1 MAKNDL
7 IVGLDVGT
15 TKICVVVGEVT
26 EEGGVDVIGLGTSP
40 STGLRRGVVVNI
52 EKTVQCVKKALEDAE
67 LMAGCDIRSVYA
79 GIAGSHIQGFNSH
92 GVIAVKGGEVT
103 QRDVDRVIEA
113 AKAIA
118 IPMDREV
125 LHTLPQEFIVDDQRG
140 IADPLGMAGVRLEVK
155 VHIVTG
161 AVTSA
166 QNIIRSCNRSGLD
179 VSNIVL
185 ESLASSKAVLSP
197 EEREIGVALVDIGG
211 GTTDLAIFSKDSI
224 KHTSVL
230 ALGGHNLTNDIA
242 YGLRTPM
249 VSAEQIKIDHGC
261 AMADLITT
269 DEIIEVP
276 SVGGRE
282 SRTMSKRVLAEICE
296 PRCEEILA
304 LVDQELIKSGFKNLI
319 AAGVVLTG
327 GTCLIDGIQEL
338 AEQIFDLPVR
348 IGSPTGVGGL
358 SSEVNSPMY
367 ATAVGLLMH
376 GAEEEGGSGAT
387 RQKAFRVRDD
397 SPFDRILGRMR
408 KWFTDIA

>member
-1 MAKNDL
+1 MARNDL

-15 TKICVVVGEVT
+15 TKICTVVGEVS
-26 EEGGVDVIGLGTSP
+26 ENGIDIIGIGTAP

-52 EKTVQCVKKALEDAE
+52 EKTVRCIKKSLEDAE
-67 LMAGCDIRSVYA
+67 LMAGCDIRTVYA

-140 IADPLGMAGVRLEVK
+140 IVDPLGMAGVRLEVK

-166 QNIIRSCNRSGLD
+166 QNIIRACNRSGLD

-211 GTTDLAIFSKDSI
+211 GTTDMAIFAKESI

-249 VSAEQIKIDHGC
+249 TSAEKIKMNYGC
-261 AMADLITT
+261 AMANLVTS
-269 DEIIEVP
+269 DEVIEVP
-276 SVGGRE
+276 SVGGRQ
-282 SRTMSKRVLAEICE
+282 SRKMTKQVLAEICE

-304 LVDQELIKSGFKNLI
+304 LVDQELIKSGFKNMI

-327 GTCLIDGIQEL
+327 GTSMIDGIEEL
-338 AEQIFDLPVR
+338 ADQIFDLPVR
-348 IGSPTGVGGL
+348 VGVPGQDISGLTEEVMSPK
-358 SSEVNSPMY
+358 Y
-367 ATAVGLLMH
+367 ATAVGLLLH
-376 GAEEEGGSGAT
+376 GAEEEGM
-387 RQKAFRVRDD
+387 RHVRPFKIRDD
-397 SPFDRILGRMR
+397 SGFDRILSRMK

>member
-1 MAKNDL
+1 MGRNDL

-15 TKICVVVGEVT
+15 TKICTVVGEAS
-26 EEGGVDVIGLGTSP
+26 ENGVDIIGIGTAP

-52 EKTVQCVKKALEDAE
+52 EKTVQCIKKSLEDAE

-185 ESLASSKAVLSP
+185 ESLASSQAVLSP

-211 GTTDLAIFSKDSI
+211 GTTDIAIFSKDSI

-249 VSAEQIKIDHGC
+249 LSAEKIKMDFGC
-261 AMADLITT
+261 AMADLVTS

-282 SRTMSKRVLAEICE
+282 SRKMSKRVLAEICE

-304 LVDQELIKSGFKNLI
+304 LVDQELIKSGFKNMI

-327 GTCLIDGIQEL
+327 GTCMIDGMQEL

-348 IGSPTGVGGL
+348 IGAPGEGIGGL
-358 SSEVNSPMY
+358 TEEVMSPKY
-367 ATAVGLLMH
+367 ATAVGLLLH
-376 GAEEEGGSGAT
+376 GAEEEGVQQV
-387 RQKAFRVRDD
+387 RPFKIRDD
-397 SPFDRILGRMR
+397 SGFDRILSRMK

>member
-1 MAKNDL
+1 MARNDL

-15 TKICVVVGEVT
+15 TKICTVVGEAT
-26 EEGGVDVIGLGTSP
+26 DNGVDIIGIGTAP

-52 EKTVQCVKKALEDAE
+52 EKTVQCIKKSLEDAE
-67 LMAGCDIRSVYA
+67 LMAGCDIRTVYA

-185 ESLASSKAVLSP
+185 ESLASSKAVLSA

-211 GTTDLAIFSKDSI
+211 GTTDIAVFSKDSI

-249 VSAEQIKIDHGC
+249 MSAEKIKRDYGC
-261 AMADLITT
+261 AMADLVTSE
-269 DEIIEVP
+269 EIIEVP

-282 SRTMSKRVLAEICE
+282 SRKMSKRVLAEICE

-304 LVDQELIKSGFKNLI
+304 LVDQELIKSGFKNMI

-327 GTCLIDGIQEL
+327 GTVLIDGMQEL

-348 IGSPTGVGGL
+348 VGIPAEGIGGL
-358 SSEVNSPMY
+358 AEEVRSPKY
-367 ATAVGLLMH
+367 ATAVGLLLH
-376 GAEEEGGSGAT
+376 GAEEEGLHNKV
-387 RQKAFRVRDD
+387 RPFKIRDD
-397 SPFDRILGRMR
+397 SGFDRIVGRMK
-408 KWFTDIA
+408 KWFSDIA

>member
-1 MAKNDL
+1 MARNDL

-15 TKICVVVGEVT
+15 TKICTVVGEAS
-26 EEGGVDVIGLGTSP
+26 ENGVDIIGIGTSP

-52 EKTVQCVKKALEDAE
+52 EKTVQCIKKSLEDAE
-67 LMAGCDIRSVYA
+67 LMAGCDIRTVYA

-140 IADPLGMAGVRLEVK
+140 IVDPLGMAGVRLEVK

-211 GTTDLAIFSKDSI
+211 GTTDIAVFSKDSI

-249 VSAEQIKIDHGC
+249 MSAEKIKMDYGC
-261 AMADLITT
+261 AMADLVTSE
-269 DEIIEVP
+269 EIIEVP

-282 SRTMSKRVLAEICE
+282 SRKMSKRVLAEICE

-304 LVDQELIKSGFKNLI
+304 LVDQELIKSGFKNMI

-327 GTCLIDGIQEL
+327 GTVMIDGMQEL

-348 IGSPTGVGGL
+348 IGIPEEGIGGL
-358 SSEVNSPMY
+358 AAEVRSPKY
-367 ATAVGLLMH
+367 ATAVGLLLH
-376 GAEEEGGSGAT
+376 GAEEEGLQHV
-387 RQKAFRVRDD
+387 RPFKIRDD
-397 SPFDRILGRMR
+397 SGFDRIVTRMK

>member
-15 TKICVVVGEVT
+15 TKICTVVGEAS
-26 EEGGVDVIGLGTSP
+26 ENGVDIIGIGTAP

-52 EKTVQCVKKALEDAE
+52 EKTVQCIKKSLEDAE
-67 LMAGCDIRSVYA
+67 LMAGCDIRTVYA

-185 ESLASSKAVLSP
+185 ESLASSQAVLSP

-211 GTTDLAIFSKDSI
+211 GTTDIAIFSKDSI

-249 VSAEQIKIDHGC
+249 MSAEKIKMDYGC
-261 AMADLITT
+261 AMADLVTS

-282 SRTMSKRVLAEICE
+282 SRKMSKRVLAEICE

-304 LVDQELIKSGFKNLI
+304 LVDQELIKSGFKNMI

-327 GTCLIDGIQEL
+327 GTVMIDGMQEL

-348 IGSPTGVGGL
+348 VGKPGEGIGGL
-358 SSEVNSPMY
+358 TEEVTSPMY
-367 ATAVGLLMH
+367 ATAVGLLLH
-376 GAEEEGGSGAT
+376 GAEEEGLHKV
-387 RQKAFRVRDD
+387 RPFKIRDD
-397 SPFDRILGRMR
+397 SGFDRILSRMK

>member
-1 MAKNDL
+1 MAKSDL

-15 TKICVVVGEVT
+15 TKICTVVGEAS
-26 EEGGVDVIGLGTSP
+26 ENGVDIIGIGTAP

-52 EKTVQCVKKALEDAE
+52 EKTVQCIRKSLEEAE
-67 LMAGCDIRSVYA
+67 LMAGCDIRTVYA

-92 GVIAVKGGEVT
+92 GVIGVKGGEVT

-113 AKAIA
+113 ARAIA

-140 IADPLGMAGVRLEVK
+140 ISDPLGMAGVRLEVK

-166 QNIIRSCNRSGLD
+166 QNIIRSCKRAELN
-179 VSNIVL
+179 VSNVVL

-211 GTTDLAIFSKDSI
+211 GTTDIAVFSKDSI

-249 VSAEQIKIDHGC
+249 QSAEDIKIKYGC
-261 AMADLITT
+261 ALADLIT
-269 DEIIEVP
+269 DEEVLEVP

-282 SRTMSKRVLAEICE
+282 SRAMSKRVLAEICE

-304 LVDQELIKSGFKNLI
+304 LVDQELIKSGFKNMI

-327 GTCLIDGIQEL
+327 GTCLIDGMQEL

-348 IGSPTGVGGL
+348 IGVPGDGLGGL
-358 SSEVNSPMY
+358 REEVMSPKY
-367 ATAVGLLMH
+367 ATAVGLLLH
-376 GAEEEGGSGAT
+376 GADEEGVRGRVTIEEES
-387 RQKAFRVRDD
+387 
-397 SPFDRILGRMR
+397 SFDKILGRMK

>member
-1 MAKNDL
+1 MARNDL

-15 TKICVVVGEVT
+15 TKICTVVGEASET
-26 EEGGVDVIGLGTSP
+26 GVDIIGIGTAP

-52 EKTVQCVKKALEDAE
+52 EKTVQCIKKSLEDAE
-67 LMAGCDIRSVYA
+67 LMAGCDIRTVYA

-211 GTTDLAIFSKDSI
+211 GTTDIAVFSKDSI

-249 VSAEQIKIDHGC
+249 MSAEKIKMDFGC
-261 AMADLITT
+261 AMADLVTQE
-269 DEIIEVP
+269 EIIEVP

-282 SRTMSKRVLAEICE
+282 SRKMSKRVLSEICE

-304 LVDQELIKSGFKNLI
+304 LVDQELIKSGFKNMI

-327 GTCLIDGIQEL
+327 GTVMIEGMQEL

-348 IGSPTGVGGL
+348 IGIPGEGIGGL
-358 SSEVNSPMY
+358 TAEVRSPKY
-367 ATAVGLLMH
+367 ATAVGLLLH
-376 GAEEEGGSGAT
+376 GAEEEGLHKV
-387 RQKAFRVRDD
+387 RPFKIRDD
-397 SPFDRILGRMR
+397 SGFDRIVSRMK

>member
-1 MAKNDL
+1 MASNDL

-15 TKICVVVGEVT
+15 TKICTVVGEAS
-26 EEGGVDVIGLGTSP
+26 ENGVDIIGIGTAP

-52 EKTVQCVKKALEDAE
+52 EKTVQCIKKSLEDAE
-67 LMAGCDIRSVYA
+67 LMAGCDIRTVYA

-211 GTTDLAIFSKDSI
+211 GTTDIAVFSKDSI

-249 VSAEQIKIDHGC
+249 MSAEKIKMDFGC
-261 AMADLITT
+261 AMADLVTQE
-269 DEIIEVP
+269 EIIEVP

-282 SRTMSKRVLAEICE
+282 SRKMSKRVLSEICE

-304 LVDQELIKSGFKNLI
+304 LVDQELIKSGFKNMI

-327 GTCLIDGIQEL
+327 GTVMIEGMQEL

-348 IGSPTGVGGL
+348 IGIPGEGIGGL
-358 SSEVNSPMY
+358 AAEVRSPKY
-367 ATAVGLLMH
+367 ATAVGLLLH
-376 GAEEEGGSGAT
+376 GAEEEGLHKV
-387 RQKAFRVRDD
+387 RPFKIRDD
-397 SPFDRILGRMR
+397 SGFDRIVSRMK

>member
-1 MAKNDL
+1 MARNDL

-15 TKICVVVGEVT
+15 TKICTVVGEAS
-26 EEGGVDVIGLGTSP
+26 ENGVDIIGIGTAP

-52 EKTVQCVKKALEDAE
+52 EKTVQCIKKSLEDAE

-185 ESLASSKAVLSP
+185 ESLASSQAVLSP

-211 GTTDLAIFSKDSI
+211 GTTDIAIFSKDSI

-249 VSAEQIKIDHGC
+249 MSAEKIKMAYGC
-261 AMADLITT
+261 AMADLVTT

-282 SRTMSKRVLAEICE
+282 SRRMSKRVLAEICE

-304 LVDQELIKSGFKNLI
+304 LVDQELIKSGFKNMV

-327 GTCLIDGIQEL
+327 GTCMIDGMQEL

-348 IGSPTGVGGL
+348 IGVPGEGIGGL
-358 SSEVNSPMY
+358 TEEVMSPQY
-367 ATAVGLLMH
+367 ATAVGLLLH
-376 GAEEEGGSGAT
+376 GAEEEGL
-387 RQKAFRVRDD
+387 QRVRPFKIRDETG
-397 SPFDRILGRMR
+397 FDRIVSRMK

>member
-1 MAKNDL
+1 MARNDL

-15 TKICVVVGEVT
+15 TKICTVVGEAT
-26 EEGGVDVIGLGTSP
+26 ENGVDIIGIGTAP

-52 EKTVQCVKKALEDAE
+52 EKTVQCIKKSLEDAE
-67 LMAGCDIRSVYA
+67 LMAGCDIRTVYA

-140 IADPLGMAGVRLEVK
+140 IHDPLGMAGVRLEVK

-166 QNIIRSCNRSGLD
+166 QNIIRSCNKSGLD

-185 ESLASSKAVLSP
+185 ESLASSQAVLSP

-211 GTTDLAIFSKDSI
+211 GTTDIAIFAKDSI

-249 VSAEQIKIDHGC
+249 MSAENIKIDFGC
-261 AMADLITT
+261 AMADLVTS

-282 SRTMSKRVLAEICE
+282 SRKMSKRVLAEICE

-304 LVDQELIKSGFKNLI
+304 LVDQELIKSGFKNMI

-327 GTCLIDGIQEL
+327 GTVIIDGMLEL

-348 IGSPTGVGGL
+348 IGAPKDGIGGL
-358 SSEVNSPMY
+358 AEEVNSPMY
-367 ATAVGLLMH
+367 ATAVGLLLH
-376 GAEEEGGSGAT
+376 GAEEEG
-387 RQKAFRVRDD
+387 RHRVRPFKIRDD
-397 SPFDRILGRMR
+397 SGFDRILSRMK

>member
-1 MAKNDL
+1 MARNDL
-7 IVGLDVGT
+7 LVGLDVGT
-15 TKICVVVGEVT
+15 TKICTVVGEAS
-26 EEGGVDVIGLGTSP
+26 ENGVDIIGIGTAP

-52 EKTVQCVKKALEDAE
+52 EKTVQCIKKSLEDAE
-67 LMAGCDIRSVYA
+67 LMAGCDIRTVYA

-211 GTTDLAIFSKDSI
+211 GTTDIAVFSKDSI

-249 VSAEQIKIDHGC
+249 MSAEKIKMDFGC
-261 AMADLITT
+261 AMADLVTQE
-269 DEIIEVP
+269 EIIEVP

-282 SRTMSKRVLAEICE
+282 SRKMSKRVLSEICE

-304 LVDQELIKSGFKNLI
+304 LVDQELIKSGFKNMI

-327 GTCLIDGIQEL
+327 GTVMIEGMQEL

-348 IGSPTGVGGL
+348 IGVPGEGIGGL
-358 SSEVNSPMY
+358 TAEVRSPKY
-367 ATAVGLLMH
+367 ATAVGLLLH
-376 GAEEEGGSGAT
+376 GAEEEGLHKV
-387 RQKAFRVRDD
+387 RPFKIRDD
-397 SPFDRILGRMR
+397 SGFDRIVSRMK

>member
-1 MAKNDL
+1 MARNDL

-15 TKICVVVGEVT
+15 TKICTVVGEAT
-26 EEGGVDVIGLGTSP
+26 ENGVDIIGIGTTP

-52 EKTVQCVKKALEDAE
+52 EKTVQCIKKSLEDAE
-67 LMAGCDIRSVYA
+67 LMAGCDIRTVYA

-185 ESLASSKAVLSP
+185 ESLASSQAVLSP

-211 GTTDLAIFSKDSI
+211 GTTDIAIFSKDSI

-249 VSAEQIKIDHGC
+249 MSAENIKMDFGC
-261 AMADLITT
+261 AMADLVTS

-282 SRTMSKRVLAEICE
+282 SRKMSKRVLAEICE

-304 LVDQELIKSGFKNLI
+304 LVDQELIKSGFKNMI

-327 GTCLIDGIQEL
+327 GTVLIDGMQEL

-348 IGSPTGVGGL
+348 VGVPGEGIGGL
-358 SSEVNSPMY
+358 ANEVRSPQY
-367 ATAVGLLMH
+367 ATAVGLLLH
-376 GAEEEGGSGAT
+376 GAEEEGHHKV
-387 RQKAFRVRDD
+387 RPFKIRDD
-397 SPFDRILGRMR
+397 SGFDRILSRMK

>member
-1 MAKNDL
+1 MAKTDL

-15 TKICVVVGEVT
+15 TKICTVVGEASDS
-26 EEGGVDVIGLGTSP
+26 GVDIIGIGTAP

-52 EKTVQCVKKALEDAE
+52 EKTVQCIKKSLEDAE
-67 LMAGCDIRSVYA
+67 LMAGCDIRTVYA

-211 GTTDLAIFSKDSI
+211 GTTDIAVFSKDSI

-249 VSAEQIKIDHGC
+249 MSAEKIKMDYGC
-261 AMADLITT
+261 AMADLVTQ
-269 DEIIEVP
+269 DDVIEVP

-282 SRTMSKRVLAEICE
+282 SRRMSKRVLAEICE

-304 LVDQELIKSGFKNLI
+304 LVDQELIKSGFKNMI

-327 GTCLIDGIQEL
+327 GTVMIEGMQEL

-348 IGSPTGVGGL
+348 IGAPKEGIGGL
-358 SSEVNSPMY
+358 ADEVRSPLH
-367 ATAVGLLMH
+367 ATAVGLLLH
-376 GAEEEGGSGAT
+376 GAEEEGLHNKV
-387 RQKAFRVRDD
+387 RPFKIRDD
-397 SPFDRILGRMR
+397 SGFDRIVSRMK
-408 KWFTDIA
+408 KWFTDIK

>member
-1 MAKNDL
+1 MARNDL

-15 TKICVVVGEVT
+15 TKICTVVGEAT
-26 EEGGVDVIGLGTSP
+26 ENGVDIIGIGTSP

-52 EKTVQCVKKALEDAE
+52 EKTVQCIKKSLEDAE
-67 LMAGCDIRSVYA
+67 LMAGCDIRTVYA

-140 IADPLGMAGVRLEVK
+140 ITDPLGMAGVRLEVK

-185 ESLASSKAVLSP
+185 ESLASSQAVLSP
-197 EEREIGVALVDIGG
+197 EEREIGVVLVDIGG
-211 GTTDLAIFSKDSI
+211 GTTDIAIFSKDSI

-249 VSAEQIKIDHGC
+249 MSAEKIKMDFGC
-261 AMADLITT
+261 AMAALITS

-282 SRTMSKRVLAEICE
+282 SRKMSKHVLAEICE

-304 LVDQELIKSGFKNLI
+304 LVDQELIKSGFKNMV

-327 GTCLIDGIQEL
+327 GTVMIDGMQEL

-348 IGSPTGVGGL
+348 VGIPGEGIGGL
-358 SSEVNSPMY
+358 ADEVRSPQY
-367 ATAVGLLMH
+367 ATAVGLLLH
-376 GAEEEGGSGAT
+376 GAEEEG
-387 RQKAFRVRDD
+387 RHRVRPFKIRDD
-397 SPFDRILGRMR
+397 SGFDRILSRMK

>member
-1 MAKNDL
+1 MAKSDL

-15 TKICVVVGEVT
+15 TKICTVVGEAS
-26 EEGGVDVIGLGTSP
+26 ENGVDIIGIGTAP

-52 EKTVQCVKKALEDAE
+52 EKTVQCIKKSLEEAE
-67 LMAGCDIRSVYA
+67 LMAGCDIRTVYA

-92 GVIAVKGGEVT
+92 GVIGVKGGEVT

-113 AKAIA
+113 ARAIA

-140 IADPLGMAGVRLEVK
+140 ISDPLGMAGVRLEVK

-166 QNIIRSCNRSGLD
+166 QNIIRSCKRADLN
-179 VSNIVL
+179 VSNVVL

-211 GTTDLAIFSKDSI
+211 GTTDIAVFSKDSI
-224 KHTSVL
+224 KHTAVL

-249 VSAEQIKIDHGC
+249 QSAEAIKIKYGC
-261 AMADLITT
+261 ALADLIT
-269 DEIIEVP
+269 DEEILEVP

-304 LVDQELIKSGFKNLI
+304 LVDQELIKSGFKNMI

-348 IGSPTGVGGL
+348 IGVPGGGL
-358 SSEVNSPMY
+358 GGLKEEVMSPKY
-367 ATAVGLLMH
+367 ATAVGLLLH
-376 GAEEEGGSGAT
+376 GADEEGVRGRVTIEEES
-387 RQKAFRVRDD
+387 
-397 SPFDRILGRMR
+397 SFDKILGRMK

>member
-1 MAKNDL
+1 MAKSDL

-15 TKICVVVGEVT
+15 TKICTVVGEAS
-26 EEGGVDVIGLGTSP
+26 ENGVDIIGIGTSP

-52 EKTVQCVKKALEDAE
+52 EKTVQCIKKSLEEAE
-67 LMAGCDIRSVYA
+67 LMAGCDIRTVYA

-92 GVIAVKGGEVT
+92 GVIGVKGGEVT

-113 AKAIA
+113 ARAIA

-140 IADPLGMAGVRLEVK
+140 ISDPLGMAGVRLEVK

-166 QNIIRSCNRSGLD
+166 QNIIRSCKRADLN
-179 VSNIVL
+179 VANVVL

-211 GTTDLAIFSKDSI
+211 GTTDIAVFSKDSI

-249 VSAEQIKIDHGC
+249 LSAENIKMQYGC
-261 AMADLITT
+261 ALADLITAE
-269 DEIIEVP
+269 EILEVP

-304 LVDQELIKSGFKNLI
+304 LVDQELIKSGFKNMI

-327 GTCLIDGIQEL
+327 GTCLIDGMQEL

-348 IGSPTGVGGL
+348 IGVPGDGLGGL
-358 SSEVNSPMY
+358 KSEVMSPMY
-367 ATAVGLLMH
+367 ATAVGLLLH
-376 GAEEEGGSGAT
+376 GADEEG
-387 RQKAFRVRDD
+387 VRGHMPIDED
-397 SPFDRILGRMR
+397 SSFDRILGRMKR
-408 KWFTDIA
+408 WFTDIA

>member
-1 MAKNDL
+1 MAKSDL

-15 TKICVVVGEVT
+15 TKICTVVGEAS
-26 EEGGVDVIGLGTSP
+26 ESGVDIIGIGTAP

-52 EKTVQCVKKALEDAE
+52 EKTVQCIRKSLEEAE
-67 LMAGCDIRSVYA
+67 LMAGCDIRTVYA

-92 GVIAVKGGEVT
+92 GVIGVKGGEVT

-113 AKAIA
+113 ARAIA

-140 IADPLGMAGVRLEVK
+140 ISDPLGMAGVRLEVK

-166 QNIIRSCNRSGLD
+166 QNIIRSCKRADLN
-179 VSNIVL
+179 VSNVVL

-211 GTTDLAIFSKDSI
+211 GTTDIAVFSKDSI

-249 VSAEQIKIDHGC
+249 QSAEDIKIKYGC
-261 AMADLITT
+261 ALADLIT
-269 DEIIEVP
+269 DEEILEVP

-282 SRTMSKRVLAEICE
+282 SRAMSKRVLAEICE

-304 LVDQELIKSGFKNLI
+304 LVDQELIKSGFKNMI

-327 GTCLIDGIQEL
+327 GTCLIDGMQEL

-348 IGSPTGVGGL
+348 IGVPGDGLGGL
-358 SSEVNSPMY
+358 REEVMSPKY
-367 ATAVGLLMH
+367 ATAVGLLLH
-376 GAEEEGGSGAT
+376 GADEEGVRGRVTIEEES
-387 RQKAFRVRDD
+387 
-397 SPFDRILGRMR
+397 SFDKILGRMK

>member
-1 MAKNDL
+1 MAKSDL

-15 TKICVVVGEVT
+15 TKICTVVGEASD
-26 EEGGVDVIGLGTSP
+26 GGVDIIGIGTAP

-52 EKTVQCVKKALEDAE
+52 EKTVQCIKKSLEDAE
-67 LMAGCDIRSVYA
+67 LMAGCDIRTVYA

-166 QNIIRSCNRSGLD
+166 QNIIRSCNRAGLD

-211 GTTDLAIFSKDSI
+211 GTTDIAVFSKDSI

-249 VSAEQIKIDHGC
+249 MSAEKIKMEYGC
-261 AMADLITT
+261 AMADLVTNE
-269 DEIIEVP
+269 EIIEVP

-282 SRTMSKRVLAEICE
+282 SRKMSKRVLAEICE

-304 LVDQELIKSGFKNLI
+304 LVDQELIKSGFKNMI

-327 GTCLIDGIQEL
+327 GTVMIDGMQEL

-348 IGSPTGVGGL
+348 IGAPKDGIGGL
-358 SSEVNSPMY
+358 ADEVHSPMY
-367 ATAVGLLMH
+367 ATAVGLLLH
-376 GAEEEGGSGAT
+376 GAEEEGLHN
-387 RQKAFRVRDD
+387 RVRPFKIRDD
-397 SPFDRILGRMR
+397 SGFDRIVSRMK
-408 KWFTDIA
+408 KWFTDIK